1 MNGGCYASQISRPSV
16 SLFCILLLGQVLTL
30 PSGGGTAYGE
40 GDACPDLIPLLELQP
55 ETPGIGQVFDAIFR
69 VSNQG
74 DAAAGGF
81 ALHWYIDPPEKPTID
96 TPATKH
102 TRFVG
107 VSAGNT
113 TLPYTEAGR
122 YSFTEAGIHSIYVWV
137 DKANEVANECDE
149 TNNLKEWKFTVGS
162 QVCPVDGFE
171 SSGGDNSC
179 ASASLTTS
187 DGAPISH
194 NLCPAGDE
202 DWVRF
207 EAQAGVNYRV
217 VADNIGADI
226 DPVVQPYTSCDAP
239 SLLQADKS
247 FSPQISFFVPAEK
260 SGLHYV
266 QVYNYH
272 RNQPVSDA
280 NYRLAITA
288 YCSLQT
294 SNSSN
299 QCPAAPEISPGAAPR
314 RYSFCEADEVDWVR
328 FQATGGQRYSLS
340 TAEWE
345 GKSQPTL
352 HLYSDCQAGAI
363 LSSSPRGSLTY
374 DALTSGPVYVKISNG
389 PSGESGLQSGYNL
402 LLTQTPVGDRPEE
415 PNDSPD
421 QALALAADGTPHD
434 FALDMPGDQDWF
446 HFQASGAIPYRMETY
461 GLDPSADTH
470 LCLYPDLRSNAQAPP
485 IACDDDSGSGKG
497 SHIWRAVLPS
507 GRYYLKVRHF
517 WPDAG
522 GPQAAYTL
530 QISPNA
536 APCDGDSQEPNNSL
550 EDPKKLEIGGKAQ
563 LHNLC
568 PGNDED
574 WVRVYIDTPG
584 VYALSAAGVGE
595 DADPV
600 IDLFEGNDP
609 TPLFSNDDYQP
620 GPAARILWRFGE
632 IGNYYLR
639 LRGFDGRSSG
649 RGTEYSLSAQRTNEE
664 PTPIPTTPT
673 PTPTPTATPTPTV
686 TPTPT
691 ATPISAPQTLI
702 LYNRER
708 MARFFGETETEAMVG
723 KLKDLAGYT
732 KAPGLLIDINRSGLV
747 RAAFAEWDKNGADVE
762 AANRVTDAIRALIW
776 EEVARQPT
784 LHFLVLVGDDRV
796 LPLRRVRD
804 LLPKNPEM
812 LESNYPYVSTET
824 PLGQALRQGYSL
836 TDDYYGNRS
845 LAWVGNA
852 PVYLPDLAV
861 GRLIEN
867 PADIGA
873 SVDLFLAKDELTLSH
888 GTVAGYENRS
898 AAKNACAFLSQALV
912 PGTDCSLIGNGWG
925 ATDLLH
931 QQLLAQPPRDFH
943 LLYLPGSHWRMLT
956 PNETVVTGADFAGLD
971 NGMQRVLIL
980 SAAAQ
985 GGLNLLD
992 PNPNSLDLSE
1002 AYVRRGAVVV
1012 AFTGYTAH
1020 FSAKIALADRFL
1032 QRVTTELLAAG
1043 HVTVGDAIR
1052 SAKYHYWQE
1061 ALHSQDANDPYLDAK
1076 TLHNAVFYGIPMYQ
1090 IPQRLT
1096 GMNEFPSV
1104 KPLTGLTRQA
1114 GKFNSTQLRLD
1125 LTEEY
1130 RWQAQTQDGA
1140 GEFYELD
1147 GHALWTPERASQPL
1161 FYLDLRETGL
1171 GAFGSARNVLWLGA
1185 AYSDTLDFD
1194 PIYATVSGGSENVLA
1209 QAAPQSPPEPAGS
1222 WETLFPAQID
1232 ASGHRLAVHWGQF
1245 DPSTSRQRLYTR
1257 FDFEVTFS
1265 GSEDTAGPAVTGA
1278 SATAATATSG
1288 PLVKIETNDP
1298 SGIQRVVV
1306 MWTDGGGEWRPLEL
1320 VYEPSMYKW
1329 IGRFPARGPVEWFA
1343 QVVDGAGNVTK
1354 VMDKD
1359 RHFYLDLTVHS
1370 VYLPGVKR

>member
-1 MNGGCYASQISRPSV
+1 MRVAYTIQKYAR
-16 SLFCILLLGQVLTL
+16 LLGLLLVLALQSTPAL
-30 PSGGGTAYGE
+30 PSSQTATS
-40 GDACPDLIPLLELQP
+40 ACPDLIPLLELKP
-55 ETPGIGQVFDAIFR
+55 ETPGVGQVFDAIFR

-81 ALHWYIDPPEKPTID
+81 ALHWYIDPSEKPTID

-113 TLPYTEAGR
+113 TLPYTEARR

-179 ASASLTTS
+179 ALASLTTS
-187 DGAPISH
+187 DGTPISH

-239 SLLQADKS
+239 SLLLADKS

-260 SGLHYV
+260 SGPHYV

-272 RNQPVSDA
+272 RDQPVTDA
-280 NYRLAITA
+280 GYRLAITA

-299 QCPAAPEISPGAAPR
+299 QCSAAPEISPGANAR
-314 RYSFCEADEVDWVR
+314 RYSFCEAGEVDWVR

-340 TAEWE
+340 TGAWE

-352 HLYSDCQAGAI
+352 QLYNDCQTGAI

-374 DALTSGPVYVKISNG
+374 DAPTSGPVYVKISNG
-389 PSGESGLQSGYNL
+389 PGGESGLQSGYNL
-402 LLTQTPVGDRPEE
+402 LLTQAPVGDRPEE
-415 PNDSPD
+415 PNDNPD

-461 GLDPSADTH
+461 GLAPSADTY
-470 LCLYPDLRSNAQAPP
+470 LCLYPDLRNNALAPP

-497 SHIWRAVLPS
+497 SHIWRSALPS

-522 GPQAAYTL
+522 GPQSSYTL
-530 QISPNA
+530 QVSPNV

-620 GPAARILWRFGE
+620 GPSARILWRFGE

-649 RGTEYSLSAQRTNEE
+649 RGTEYSLSAQRTTEE
-664 PTPIPTTPT
+664 PTPIPIT
-673 PTPTPTATPTPTV
+673 PTPTPTATSTPTV

-708 MARFFGETETEAMVG
+708 MARFFGETETEAMVQ
-723 KLKDLAGYT
+723 KLKDLAAYT

-747 RAAFAEWDKNGADVE
+747 RAAFAEWDNNGADVE
-762 AANRVTDAIRALIW
+762 AANRVADAIRALIW
-776 EEVARQPT
+776 EEVGRQPT

-796 LPLRRVRD
+796 LPMRRVRD
-804 LLPKNPEM
+804 ELPDDPELLER
-812 LESNYPYVSTET
+812 NYADVSTET
-824 PLGQALRQGYSL
+824 AIGQALHQNYSL
-836 TDDYYGNRS
+836 TDDYYGNRTPSYLRGAS
-845 LAWVGNA
+845 L
-852 PVYLPDLAV
+852 YLPELAV

-867 PADIGA
+867 PADIGTA
-873 SVDLFLAKDELTLSH
+873 IDLFLTQDILPLDN
-888 GTVAGYENRS
+888 GTVAGFGQEES
-898 AAKNACAFLSQALV
+898 AAADICGLLSRFQLAI
-912 PGTDCSLIGNGWG
+912 CSLIGPNWSKSDFL
-925 ATDLLH
+925 T
-931 QQLLAQPPRDFH
+931 QQLQTEPARNFH
-943 LLYLPGSHWRMLT
+943 LLYLRGRHWRLLMPDQITYVYPEEVGQTSSTLQRALIVSLT
-956 PNETVVTGADFAGLD
+956 GH
-971 NGMQRVLIL
+971 
-980 SAAAQ
+980 
-985 GGLNLLD
+985 GGLNLLP
-992 PNPNSLDLSE
+992 PNPNSLDLPE
-1002 AYVRRGAVVV
+1002 VYARQGALVIG
-1012 AFTGYTAH
+1012 FTGYAPFYEH
-1020 FSAKIALADRFL
+1020 RLALAGR
-1032 QRVTTELLAAG
+1032 LLKYLSEQLFAG
-1043 HVTVGDAIR
+1043 GHLSIGDAWIE
-1052 SAKYHYWQE
+1052 SKSYYWQD
-1061 ALHSQDANDPYLDAK
+1061 ALRSQVVEPPGLDAK
-1076 TLHNAVFYGIPMYQ
+1076 TLHNAVFYGIPMYR
-1090 IPQRLT
+1090 IPMRFNT
-1096 GMNEFPSV
+1096 ANEFPSV
-1104 KPLTGLTRQA
+1104 KPLAGLTRQA
-1114 GKFNSTQLRLD
+1114 GKFTSTQLRLD

-1130 RWQAQTQDGA
+1130 RWQAQTQDGE

-1171 GAFGSARNVLWLGA
+1171 GAFGSARDVLWLGA
-1185 AYSDTLDFD
+1185 TYSDTLDFD
-1194 PIYATVSGGSENVLA
+1194 PIYATVSGGAENVSA
-1209 QAAPQSPPEPAGS
+1209 RAAPQSPPEPAGS

-1278 SATAATATSG
+1278 SATAATSTSG
-1288 PLVKIETNDP
+1288 PLVKIEANDP

-1320 VYEPSMYKW
+1320 VYEPSMHKW

-1354 VMDKD
+1354 VMDKN